1 MKKLIYVFAISF
13 LLINLSSCYSTQT
26 LTNAVEYEKCMK
38 KNKHTLKKNKI
49 NKVYKVITFQGDTII
64 FNKKFAGK
72 TSPDGVIGLPQIHLI
87 YESADSMIFNVKS
100 LQSVWK
106 NNQEYSFIEQDQTG
120 YICHVSDT
128 ILIHYSDIES
138 MELRKYSKELTRTL
152 GITLIAI
159 PVAVISL
166 IIYYETIWYY

>member
-13 LLINLSSCYSTQT
+13 LLINLSSCYLTQT
-26 LTNAVEYEKCMK
+26 LTNAVEYEKGMK
-38 KNKHTLKKNKI
+38 KNKNTLKTKKR

-72 TSPDGVIGLPQIHLI
+72 TSPDGVIGLPQIHLL
-87 YESADSMIFNVKS
+87 YESVDSIIFNVKS
-100 LQSVWK
+100 LQSVWV
-106 NNQEYSFIEQDQTG
+106 NNREYSFIEQDRTG

-128 ILIHYSDIES
+128 VLIQYPDIES
-138 MELRKYSKELTRTL
+138 MELRKYSKELARTV
-152 GITLIAI
+152 GITIIAI

-166 IIYYETIWYY
+166 IIYYDTIWY